1 MRTAQ
6 RLSILCVLATAA
18 CVYDGPASPNTVPDR
33 PPAYTAAPEEVSPP
47 EAMTQEQGDD
57 NGYDTAAGDQAT
69 PPAPAGTDIASED
82 AFVEPLSAYGRW
94 TEVDGYGQVW
104 VPAVSYG
111 WRPYYYGRW
120 ELTEWGWTFVSSDP
134 WGWAAYHYGRWNW
147 ALGVGWYWIPG
158 RQWAPAWVS
167 WRYGGGY
174 VGWCPLGPRGVVFG
188 YGHPGWVAV
197 GEAHFTQPVF
207 RVAITGRATAG
218 IIRAAP
224 PLRGQNVVVA
234 RGGAFGPPVARI
246 SSATGHPL
254 TVVPARRAI
263 AVAHAQAI
271 AARPGVVRNRSFA
284 QPGARAGVVR
294 PGQTA
299 TSRPG
304 VVSRPG
310 MVSRP
315 GVVSR
320 PGMVSR
326 PGGVSRPGVGAPRAA
341 PGARPGAR
349 APSGARPAP
358 HGEAHK

>member
-6 RLSILCVLATAA
+6 RLSILCVLALAA
-18 CVYDGPASPNTVPDR
+18 CIAEGPSSPNTIPDR
-33 PPAYTAAPEEVSPP
+33 PPAYTPAPAEVAPPEVSTQDPGYDAAP
-47 EAMTQEQGDD
+47 DD
-57 NGYDTAAGDQAT
+57 EAT

-82 AFVEPLSAYGRW
+82 AFVEPLSPYGQW
-94 TEVDGYGQVW
+94 TEVDGYGRVW

-111 WRPYYYGRW
+111 WRPYYYGHW

-188 YGHPGWVAV
+188 YSHPGWVAV

-207 RVAITGRATAG
+207 RVAITGRAAAG

-224 PLRGQNVVVA
+224 PLRGPNVVVA
-234 RGGAFGPPVARI
+234 RGGVFGPPVARI
-246 SSATGHPL
+246 SVATGHPV

-263 AVAHAQAI
+263 AVAHAQAV
-271 AARPGVVRNRSFA
+271 AARPGVVRNRTFG
-284 QPGARAGVVR
+284 QPGSGAVR
-294 PGQTA
+294 PGM
-299 TSRPG
+299 SRPG
-304 VVSRPG
+304 AVSRPG
-310 MVSRP
+310 FGSPRGGVARP
-315 GVVSR
+315 GGVGR
-320 PGMVSR
+320 PAPGAVSR
-326 PGGVSRPGVGAPRAA
+326 PGGVSRPGVR
-341 PGARPGAR
+341 PGARPPPA
-349 APSGARPAP
+349 AHPSGNRN
-358 HGEAHK
+358 GEERK